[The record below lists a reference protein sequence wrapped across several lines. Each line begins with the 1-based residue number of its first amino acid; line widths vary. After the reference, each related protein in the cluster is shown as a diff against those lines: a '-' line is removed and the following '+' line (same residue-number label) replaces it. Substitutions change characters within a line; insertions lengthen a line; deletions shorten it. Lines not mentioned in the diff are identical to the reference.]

1 MAVALHA
8 AADDLAFQHVER
20 GEQAGGAMPLIVVG
34 HRPAA
39 ALLHRQ
45 AGLGAVERL
54 DLRFLI
60 DRQHQAVGR
69 RIEIQP
75 DHVAQLGGKGWILRQ
90 LEAPHP
96 MRQQTVGG
104 PDALHR
110 AQ

>member
-1 MAVALHA
+1 MS
-8 AADDLAFQHVER
+8 D
-20 GEQAGGAMPLIVVG
+20 IIVG
-34 HRPAA
+34 HCPGA

-45 AGLGAVERL
+45 TRLGAVERL
-54 DLRFLI
+54 NLRFLI

-69 RIEIQP
+69 IQP